1 MQWSEATRRPTERQL
16 RLFAFLGGA
25 ICTFLALWQGWTGG
39 ISATAAMYACLAVVL
54 AIVGAFRA
62 CWLRPIFIAWM
73 VAVFPLAWLVSH
85 VVLGLVYFGLIAPL
99 GLLLRLSGRDALDL
113 RPPSAQDGYW
123 KEKPAAKDPSQ
134 YLRQY

>member
-16 RLFAFLGGA
+16 RQFAFLGGA
-25 ICTFLALWQGWTGG
+25 ICTSLALWHGWTGG
-39 ISATAAMYACLAVVL
+39 LSTAALAYACLAVFL
-54 AIVGAFRA
+54 ATVGAFRPG
-62 CWLRPIFIAWM
+62 WLRPIFIAWM
-73 VAVFPLAWLVSH
+73 VVVFPLAWLVSH
-85 VVLGLVYFGLIAPL
+85 AVLGLVYFGLITPL

-113 RPPSAQDGYW
+113 RPPSAQDSYW